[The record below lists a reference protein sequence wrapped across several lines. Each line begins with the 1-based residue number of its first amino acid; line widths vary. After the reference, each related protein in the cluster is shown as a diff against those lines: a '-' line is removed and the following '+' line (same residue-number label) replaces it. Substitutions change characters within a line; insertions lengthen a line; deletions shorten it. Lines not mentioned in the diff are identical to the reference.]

1 MTNMLTK
8 EKVIKMKNIANEL
21 KGDAKYCGENIFAG
35 TLNQKHYL
43 LKYDN
48 QSLVF
53 NIYYNVV
60 LTEEETATLTKKVKK
75 LNKNI
80 IIKYKNSNL
89 NIVGSCNSK
98 KELSALANP
107 IIEEISTYLSETKKE
122 EVCKHCKQP
131 KKLYLVNND
140 GEICYLCNDCYNEY
154 LKEAKF
160 KVESS
165 KKSKQNTILGIIGA
179 LIGTIPGILSWF
191 FLGFLNIENGLAA
204 IIIAIGAS
212 LGFKWLGKNM
222 KTSGMIISIAIA
234 LLTIFVAHELNCTY
248 YIYKLYKQD
257 YMISL
262 WDAYKS
268 IPYYLNTISDFKKMF
283 INQLISGYILS
294 IAGIFSA
301 YSLHRQSIYTCDI
314 KKIGGKNE

>member
-1 MTNMLTK
+1 M
-8 EKVIKMKNIANEL
+8 
-21 KGDAKYCGENIFAG
+21 
-35 TLNQKHYL
+35 
-43 LKYDN
+43 
-48 QSLVF
+48 
-53 NIYYNVV
+53 
-60 LTEEETATLTKKVKK
+60 
-75 LNKNI
+75 
-80 IIKYKNSNL
+80 
-89 NIVGSCNSK
+89 
-98 KELSALANP
+98 
-107 IIEEISTYLSETKKE
+107 
-122 EVCKHCKQP
+122 CKHCKQP

-222 KTSGMIISIAIA
+222 KTSGMIISVAIA

-262 WDAYKS
+262 CDAYKS

>member
-1 MTNMLTK
+1 MK
-8 EKVIKMKNIANEL
+8 DYDKDKYSGSWKM
-21 KGDAKYCGENIFAG
+21 
-35 TLNQKHYL
+35 
-43 LKYDN
+43 DN
-48 QSLVF
+48 FPFIPQDKF
-53 NIYYNVV
+53 
-60 LTEEETATLTKKVKK
+60 
-75 LNKNI
+75 
-80 IIKYKNSNL
+80 
-89 NIVGSCNSK
+89 
-98 KELSALANP
+98 
-107 IIEEISTYLSETKKE
+107 
-122 EVCKHCKQP
+122 
-131 KKLYLVNND
+131 
-140 GEICYLCNDCYNEY
+140 
-154 LKEAKF
+154 KF

-222 KTSGMIISIAIA
+222 KTSGMIISVAIA
-234 LLTIFVAHELNCTY
+234 LITIFVAHELNCTY